1 MSAYLFD
8 LETDGLYDDCSQ
20 IHCVGVYDLDA
31 RKALVYNDQGD
42 QAPISQAITM
52 LEGADYII
60 GHNVINYDIPV
71 IKKIYP
77 WFKPQGQV
85 IDTLLLSRLYHA
97 DILDIDQRR
106 KWNMMPLKLYGRHSL
121 ESYGYRLGCFKQDFG
136 KTTDWKEWSQEMQDY
151 CAQDVQVTLHLWNHF
166 HKYLNW

>member
-8 LETDGLYDDCSQ
+8 LETDGLYNDCTQ

-136 KTTDWKEWSQEMQDY
+136 KTTDWQEWSQEMQDY
-151 CAQDVQVTLHLWNHF
+151 CEQDVQVTLHLWNHF
-166 HKYLNW
+166 QKYLNG

>member
-8 LETDGLYDDCSQ
+8 LETDGLYNDCTQ

-71 IKKIYP
+71 IKKLYP
-77 WFKPQGQV
+77 WFKPEGQV
-85 IDTLLLSRLYHA
+85 VDTLLLSRLYHA

-151 CAQDVQVTLHLWNHF
+151 CEQDIQVTLHLWNHF
-166 HKYLNW
+166 HKYLIG

>member
-8 LETDGLYDDCSQ
+8 LETDGLYNDCTQ

-42 QAPISQAITM
+42 KAPISQAITM

-71 IKKIYP
+71 IKK
-77 WFKPQGQV
+77 
-85 IDTLLLSRLYHA
+85 L
-97 DILDIDQRR
+97 
-106 KWNMMPLKLYGRHSL
+106 
-121 ESYGYRLGCFKQDFG
+121 
-136 KTTDWKEWSQEMQDY
+136 
-151 CAQDVQVTLHLWNHF
+151 
-166 HKYLNW
+166 

>member
-8 LETDGLYDDCSQ
+8 LETDGLYNDCTQ

-31 RKALVYNDQGD
+31 RKALVYNDQGN

-71 IKKIYP
+71 IKKLYP
-77 WFKPQGQV
+77 WFKPEGQV

-136 KTTDWKEWSQEMQDY
+136 KTTDWQEWSQEMQDY
-151 CAQDVQVTLHLWNHF
+151 CEQDVQVTLHLWNHF
-166 HKYLNW
+166 HKYLNG